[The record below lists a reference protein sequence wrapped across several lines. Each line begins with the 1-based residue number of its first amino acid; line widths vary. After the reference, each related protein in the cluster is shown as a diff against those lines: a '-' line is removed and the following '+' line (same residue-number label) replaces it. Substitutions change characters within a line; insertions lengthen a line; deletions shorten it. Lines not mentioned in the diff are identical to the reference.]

1 MAQPNRD
8 EIYNAIR
15 AADAAGDADAV
26 KKLGDYLN
34 QSQEKQPKSSA
45 AGYVV
50 EPLLTGTT
58 GAIGQLAGGAYEI
71 ASRNLTD
78 DLKNIPPGQK
88 TREIQQAMTYQPRTI
103 EGQRSMKALGAVLDP
118 TVGAAI
124 RGTGDALAWLGKN
137 AGIEEGGQEVL
148 RQAPEAA
155 LNVYGLATGV
165 KAGVKAG
172 VKGYQASKSAAKQAI
187 KIGSEAVKTADQAF
201 QVAKGTP
208 YINVIDDVGQIDPIV
223 VDRYVKARS
232 SNVKSPLVISKDALP
247 KSALDAHNKIVK
259 ATGVPSMKGQI
270 TGMADDTAQ
279 FIDLLK
285 ESNDVSR
292 QWAAQHEG
300 LANNLA
306 SSVDD
311 FKPMAVN
318 KEQANYVARD
328 TLTRTMTEADD
339 LVSQAYNAA
348 KELAPT
354 EKNIQPSN
362 YVDLLKKKSRMIVG
376 DPTLAK
382 SLYAQLEDIGVI
394 NPKMKGLGKVDIKTA
409 EGIRQ
414 NLNAASKSTSDYGRG
429 IIRELKDALDSDV
442 EAGSGIP
449 DLFKAAR
456 AAKIKSAQLRKKQ
469 GIDKYDEYGNSK
481 SLVNDILS
489 NKIPEE
495 KIIDKIVNSRN
506 DDFAKIHEFYTRDA
520 GPAGAQAWKD
530 ISANYLRDAIDKSII
545 KNQEGGTVGVNVTRL
560 KKELKPV
567 LENSKKAELIFG
579 ENLPKIQGMIEA
591 AELLMPKR
599 ALTGLGSGPTG
610 RAVSMAATEAM
621 LRKAVDQ
628 PILNVLESGGK
639 AVKNQSAL
647 NNQLRHIDRYTNLVQ
662 KNRKLLKDVSV
673 EK

>member
-1 MAQPNRD
+1 MTQPNRD

-34 QSQEKQPKSSA
+34 QSQETQPKSSA

-124 RGTGDALAWLGKN
+124 RGTGNALAWLGKN

-165 KAGVKAG
+165 KAGVK
-172 VKGYQASKSAAKQAI
+172 GYQASKSAAKQAV

-232 SNVKSPLVISKDALP
+232 SNIKSPLVISKDALP

-545 KNQEGGTVGVNVTRL
+545 KNQEGGTVGVNVIRL

-591 AELLMPKR
+591 GELLMPKR

-610 RAVSMAATEAM
+610 LGVSNAAEAM
-621 LRKAVDQ
+621 LKKFASQ
-628 PILNVLESGGK
+628 PVLEIGK
-639 AVKNQSAL
+639 EGVVSLKNQSAL
-647 NNQLRHIDRYTNLVQ
+647 KNQLGHIDRYANLVQ